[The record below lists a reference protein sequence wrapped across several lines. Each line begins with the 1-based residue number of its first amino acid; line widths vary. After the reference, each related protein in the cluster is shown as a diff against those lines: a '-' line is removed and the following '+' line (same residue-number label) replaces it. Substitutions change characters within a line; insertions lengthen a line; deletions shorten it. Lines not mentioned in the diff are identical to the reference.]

1 MNQDLAADAGR
12 APLGVRIDEA
22 AEAVRRV
29 TVPRL
34 ALYPL
39 AALMGVLLLPAGQLL
54 AWLGAGLGVELW
66 TWVAGRPAA
75 HGRPMGRLARLH
87 FAAAFAAINLVWMAL
102 GVLFWLTGTVSGQAT
117 AMVLALSVVALGA
130 ILAHSSPMMFL
141 LAGAAP
147 GLAAMAMIGFRD
159 GHRFLELAPVWV
171 ASGLGFLFLLGRARE
186 TPSAQASARQI
197 KASARQYQLLA
208 ENVSDVIVRTDLDG
222 AHVYVSP
229 SVRLVLGYEP
239 EELIGVKVADL
250 VDPEANPVI
259 DRAVERMDA
268 DPDRTEVI
276 TTRIRHKAGHWI
288 WLQSHARTLFE
299 NGKPVGGIHVSR
311 DITAQVETE
320 KALQAAKA
328 EAESASRAKAEF
340 LANISHEIRTP
351 MNGVLG
357 ALQLLEAEE
366 LSSEGRELMRRAEGA
381 GRMLSELLNDVLDFS
396 RIEAGQLALSP
407 EPMSPAA
414 ALQDTL
420 GLLGADARA
429 KGLDL
434 RAEIVG
440 DPAWI
445 SADPL
450 RLRQAMF
457 NLLGNAIKFTAEG
470 EVVARLEM
478 SPESD
483 GRRRLR
489 LEVRDTGIGIAAENQ
504 AHLFERFRQAEGS
517 TARRY
522 GGSGLGLSITRALV
536 EMMGGAIGVDSEVG
550 RGSTFWID
558 LSAPDAEPVAAPSQ
572 DDGVLQGVRVLL
584 VEDNPTNRLV
594 ARTMLT
600 RLGAEVAEAEDGVA
614 GVEAAREGAFAL
626 ILVDVQVPRLDGVGA
641 TRAIRALDGPAA
653 VTPVISLTAN
663 VMTHQQAAYRAAG
676 MNGVVAKPIAVS
688 ALLGEIARIL
698 AEAEDAEALAS

>member
-614 GVEAAREGAFAL
+614 GVEAAREGAFDL
-626 ILVDVQVPRLDGVGA
+626 ILMDVQMPRLDCVGA